1 MSEPLRDVREVIFHL
16 WPDANFRVGP
26 ACPVAVAHITRVGPH
41 IEVIARCRPV
51 DFEYLWAIAVTGY
64 PLRLAVRIVDLVAD
78 DEGDDLTDEERRAL
92 HEALSESWNSAE
104 AGRLRPVSVILDE
117 LRLTLVSPPVRT
129 TLEADAQIG
138 EIDDWWRENRLCS
151 PEFFFEEHVLEL
163 VLGRGVL

>member
-1 MSEPLRDVREVIFHL
+1 MSPLRAHVVKDR
-16 WPDANFRVGP
+16 RVLEEPTALSEGT
-26 ACPVAVAHITRVGPH
+26 V
-41 IEVIARCRPV
+41 
-51 DFEYLWAIAVTGY
+51 
-64 PLRLAVRIVDLVAD
+64 VDLVAD
-78 DEGDDLTDEERRAL
+78 DEGDHLTEEERRAL

-104 AGRLRPVSVILDE
+104 AGRPRPVSVILDE

-138 EIDDWWRENRLCS
+138 EIDDWCRENRLCS